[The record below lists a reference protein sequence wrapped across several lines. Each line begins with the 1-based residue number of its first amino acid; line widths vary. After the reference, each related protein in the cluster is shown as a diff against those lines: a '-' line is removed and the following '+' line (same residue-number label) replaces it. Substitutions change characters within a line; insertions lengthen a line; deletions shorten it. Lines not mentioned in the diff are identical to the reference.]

1 MSDIRIKTCVL
12 GQVST
17 NCYLVYDEQTKEGA
31 VIDPA
36 DNAPY
41 ILNKCSELGIN
52 LTAVLLTHG
61 HFDHIMAV
69 PDVLRAFRVK
79 VYAYE
84 TEENMLA
91 DTKLNMT
98 GGFRGPQTSLHADV
112 LLHAIMDALLG
123 AAALGDI
130 GKHFPDTDEKYRG
143 ISSIKL
149 LEHVAGLLDD
159 HDFIVENIDATII
172 AQRPKMR
179 PYIDTM
185 RKNIADVLRVGLD
198 QINIKATTEEGLG
211 FTGTGEGISSQAV
224 CLLEKVINY
233 SSFDVTPAE
242 GNCGGCG
249 GCAREN

>member
-17 NCYLVYDEQTKEGA
+17 NCYLVYDEQTKEGV

-41 ILNKCSELGIN
+41 ILNTCSELGIN

-84 TEENMLA
+84 AEENMLA

-112 LLHAIMDALLG
+112 LLHDGQELELLG
-123 AAALGDI
+123 TRWKVLFTPGHTAGSCCFYL
-130 GKHFPDTDEKYRG
+130 PD
-143 ISSIKL
+143 
-149 LEHVAGLLDD
+149 
-159 HDFIVENIDATII
+159 
-172 AQRPKMR
+172 
-179 PYIDTM
+179 
-185 RKNIADVLRVGLD
+185 
-198 QINIKATTEEGLG
+198 
-211 FTGTGEGISSQAV
+211 EGIIFAGDT
-224 CLLEKVINY
+224 L
-233 SSFDVTPAE
+233 F
-242 GNCGGCG
+242 CGSYG
-249 GCAREN
+249 RTDLPLSLIHI

>member
-17 NCYLVYDEQTKEGA
+17 NCYLVYDEQTKEGV

-36 DNAPY
+36 DNASY
-41 ILNKCSELGIN
+41 ILNTCSELGIN

-112 LLHAIMDALLG
+112 LLHDG
-123 AAALGDI
+123 
-130 GKHFPDTDEKYRG
+130 
-143 ISSIKL
+143 
-149 LEHVAGLLDD
+149 
-159 HDFIVENIDATII
+159 
-172 AQRPKMR
+172 
-179 PYIDTM
+179 
-185 RKNIADVLRVGLD
+185 
-198 QINIKATTEEGLG
+198 
-211 FTGTGEGISSQAV
+211 
-224 CLLEKVINY
+224 
-233 SSFDVTPAE
+233 
-242 GNCGGCG
+242 
-249 GCAREN
+249 